1 VIQYLR
7 PYSRAVAIIFGLVL
21 LAWLV
26 PWIVTGQNLDT
37 LDLFLLAVPGAVA
50 LNLVMGIAGQ
60 ATIGSAAFMAVGA
73 LIATVLDLRWHWP
86 FVAIIVCA
94 AIVTGLVGVV
104 AALPALRLAGIYLVM
119 STLAL
124 FYLVAYVTQA
134 YEADNVSGGFG
145 AFSFSPPSIF
155 GFSITNDAQWFS
167 ILLAYAALILAVVI
181 RSARGKYGR
190 AWRAI
195 RDREIAAK
203 TLGIDVKRMKFAAFF
218 LSSAIIGV
226 QGVLYVYFLRALD
239 FSSTFTLDLS
249 ISYVAMIVI
258 GGWGLIWGSVLGA
271 AFVTGLPYLVQD
283 LGLNL
288 PTWVP
293 GQSTIQLDLPEIE
306 AGLYGVAIIVFVLLA
321 PKGLAWLLPRAGNVV
336 ARHAMGLFR
345 AAGRRRA
352 PAGAEIERGSRWD
365 PEEIGGGLDSNEP
378 LWADRPASRSRA
390 EVVQHPPSEPNVSDA
405 VPLLSVQGLRVVYGG
420 LSVAVADVSLE
431 VPASSVVAVLGP
443 NGAGKTTTV
452 RAITGFLRT
461 EGVQTSGKVWFG
473 GKDVLGWAPDLA
485 ARSGIVLVPERD
497 KVFTTLTVE
506 ENLLATGRVRGSNRS
521 RAEMLDQSYDLFP
534 SLGARRSIRAGFLSG
549 GERQMLALARALA
562 LDARLLVIDEMSLG
576 VSPVVVL
583 RLLEMVRRI
592 VTDHG
597 ASVLLV
603 EQNAVAAL
611 DVADLV
617 YILDRGR
624 TGGYGTAEQMKESD
638 LVRKS
643 YLGV

>member
-1 VIQYLR
+1 MIRYLR
-7 PYSRAVAIIFGLVL
+7 RHSRAAAVIAGVLVI
-21 LAWLV
+21 AWIV
-26 PWIVTGQNLDT
+26 PRAVTGQNLDT

-73 LIATVLDLRWHWP
+73 LLATILDLRWHWP
-86 FVAIIVCA
+86 FLVVIVCA
-94 AIVTGLVGVV
+94 AVVTGLVGVI
-104 AALPALRLAGIYLVM
+104 AALPAMRLAGIYLVV

-124 FYLVAYVTQA
+124 FYLVLYVAQT

-145 AFSFSPPSIF
+145 AFSFVAPSSF
-155 GFSITNDAQWFS
+155 GYTISTDSQWFVV
-167 ILLAYAALILAVVI
+167 LLLYAALVMVVAT
-181 RSARGKYGR
+181 RCSRGKYGR

-203 TLGIDVKRMKFAAFF
+203 TLGIDVRRMKFGAFF

-226 QGVLYVYFLRALD
+226 QGVLYAYFLRALD
-239 FSSTFTLDLS
+239 FGSTFTLDLA

-283 LGLNL
+283 FGLNL
-288 PTWVP
+288 PGWVP
-293 GQSTIQLDLPEIE
+293 AQGTIQVDLPEIE
-306 AGLYGVAIIVFVLLA
+306 ASLYGVAIIVFVLAA
-321 PKGLAWLLPRAGNVV
+321 PKGLAWLLPWAG
-336 ARHAMGLFR
+336 R
-345 AAGRRRA
+345 AARRRA
-352 PAGAEIERGSRWD
+352 DRLIAALGRERALPEEPVAAERARAAPEMAGALAEKPSSPVASAASISVPAGMQG
-365 PEEIGGGLDSNEP
+365 
-378 LWADRPASRSRA
+378 PAS
-390 EVVQHPPSEPNVSDA
+390 QPSGEISQPV
-405 VPLLSVQGLRVVYGG
+405 LSVGHLRVVYGG

-461 EGVQTSGKVWFG
+461 EGVQTSGKVLFG
-473 GKDVLGWAPDLA
+473 GKDILGWTPDA
-485 ARSGIVLVPERD
+485 IARSGIVLVPERD

-506 ENLLATGRVRGSNRS
+506 ENLLAIGRVRNSGRS
-521 RAEMLDQSYDLFP
+521 RAEILDRSYDLFP

-592 VTDHG
+592 VADHG

-603 EQNAVAAL
+603 EQNVVAAL

-617 YILDRGR
+617 YILDRGQ
-624 TGGYGTAEQMKESD
+624 TGRSGTAEQMKESD

>member
-1 VIQYLR
+1 
-7 PYSRAVAIIFGLVL
+7 
-21 LAWLV
+21 
-26 PWIVTGQNLDT
+26 
-37 LDLFLLAVPGAVA
+37 
-50 LNLVMGIAGQ
+50 
-60 ATIGSAAFMAVGA
+60 
-73 LIATVLDLRWHWP
+73 
-86 FVAIIVCA
+86 
-94 AIVTGLVGVV
+94 
-104 AALPALRLAGIYLVM
+104 
-119 STLAL
+119 
-124 FYLVAYVTQA
+124 
-134 YEADNVSGGFG
+134 
-145 AFSFSPPSIF
+145 
-155 GFSITNDAQWFS
+155 
-167 ILLAYAALILAVVI
+167 
-181 RSARGKYGR
+181 
-190 AWRAI
+190 
-195 RDREIAAK
+195 
-203 TLGIDVKRMKFAAFF
+203 
-218 LSSAIIGV
+218 
-226 QGVLYVYFLRALD
+226 
-239 FSSTFTLDLS
+239 
-249 ISYVAMIVI
+249 
-258 GGWGLIWGSVLGA
+258 
-271 AFVTGLPYLVQD
+271 
-283 LGLNL
+283 
-288 PTWVP
+288 
-293 GQSTIQLDLPEIE
+293 
-306 AGLYGVAIIVFVLLA
+306 
-321 PKGLAWLLPRAGNVV
+321 
-336 ARHAMGLFR
+336 
-345 AAGRRRA
+345 
-352 PAGAEIERGSRWD
+352 
-365 PEEIGGGLDSNEP
+365 
-378 LWADRPASRSRA
+378 
-390 EVVQHPPSEPNVSDA
+390 
-405 VPLLSVQGLRVVYGG
+405 
-420 LSVAVADVSLE
+420 
-431 VPASSVVAVLGP
+431 VAVLGP

>member
-7 PYSRAVAIIFGLVL
+7 PYSRPVAIIVGLPV

-26 PWIVTGQNLDT
+26 PWVVTGQNLDT

-73 LIATVLDLRWHWP
+73 LIATILDLRWHWP
-86 FVAIIVCA
+86 FVAIIICA
-94 AIVTGLVGVV
+94 AIVTGLVGVI
-104 AALPALRLAGIYLVM
+104 AALPAMRLAGIYLVM

-155 GFSITNDAQWFS
+155 GLSIGNDGQWFAL
-167 ILLAYAALILAVVI
+167 LLAYSALVLAVAI
-181 RSARGKYGR
+181 RCARGKYGR

-203 TLGIDVKRMKFAAFF
+203 TLGINVRRMKFAAFF

-283 LGLNL
+283 FGLNL
-288 PTWVP
+288 PSWVP
-293 GQSTIQLDLPEIE
+293 AQNTIQLNLPEIE
-306 AGLYGVAIIVFVLLA
+306 AGLYGVAIIVFVLAA
-321 PKGLAWLLPRAGNVV
+321 PKGLAWLLPRAGN
-336 ARHAMGLFR
+336 ALGRRAMGLFR
-345 AAGRRRA
+345 AVGRRRA
-352 PAGAEIERGSRWD
+352 LAGADTTVGSTQD
-365 PEEIGGGLDSNEP
+365 AAETEGAVESNEP
-378 LWADRPASRSRA
+378 HGVDSPASIPLV
-390 EVVQHPPSEPNVSDA
+390 EVTQRTASAPEVREA
-405 VPLLSVQGLRVVYGG
+405 TPLLSVEALRVVYGD
-420 LSVAVADVSLE
+420 LSVGVADVSLE

-461 EGVQTSGKVWFG
+461 ERVQTSGRVWFG
-473 GKDVLGWAPDLA
+473 GKDILGWAPDLT
-485 ARSGIVLVPERD
+485 ARSGVVLVPERD

-506 ENLLATGRVRGSNRS
+506 ENLLATGRVRGSTRS
-521 RAEMLDQSYDLFP
+521 RAEILDQSYDLFP

-603 EQNAVAAL
+603 EQNAVAAM

-624 TGGYGTAEQMKESD
+624 TGGSGTAEQMKESD

>member
-1 VIQYLR
+1 MILYLR
-7 PYSRAVAIIFGLVL
+7 RHSQAVAIIAGVLVL
-21 LAWLV
+21 A
-26 PWIVTGQNLDT
+26 WIVPRAIVGQNLYT
-37 LDLFLLAVPGAVA
+37 LDLFLVAVPGAVA

-73 LIATVLDLRWHWP
+73 LIATILDLRWHWP
-86 FVAIIVCA
+86 FVAIIICA

-104 AALPALRLAGIYLVM
+104 AALPAIRLAGIYLVV

-124 FYLVAYVTQA
+124 FYLVSYVTQA

-145 AFSFSPPSIF
+145 AFSFSPPSFF
-155 GFSITNDAQWFS
+155 GYTIATDSQWFVA
-167 ILLAYAALILAVVI
+167 LLLYAALVMVI
-181 RSARGKYGR
+181 ATRCSRGKYGR

-203 TLGIDVKRMKFAAFF
+203 SLGIDVRRMKFGAFF
-218 LSSAIIGV
+218 LSSAVIGV
-226 QGVLYVYFLRALD
+226 QGVLYAYFLQALD
-239 FSSTFTLDLS
+239 FGSTFTLDLA

-258 GGWGLIWGSVLGA
+258 GGWGLMWGPVLGA

-288 PTWVP
+288 PSWVP
-293 GQSTIQLDLPEIE
+293 AQGAIQSDLPQIE
-306 AGLYGVAIIVFVLLA
+306 SGLYGVAIVVFVLLA
-321 PKGLAWLLPRAGNVV
+321 PKGLAWLFPQAGRAI
-336 ARHAMGLFR
+336 
-345 AAGRRRA
+345 RRRA
-352 PAGAEIERGSRWD
+352 GGLIAAFGRERALLDEPIGAEKAKGARDLAGGLEGTASSHVAGAAYISVPTVMQRTA
-365 PEEIGGGLDSNEP
+365 N
-378 LWADRPASRSRA
+378 
-390 EVVQHPPSEPNVSDA
+390 PPSGGSSKPA
-405 VPLLSVQGLRVVYGG
+405 LSVEHLRVVYGG

-473 GKDVLGWAPDLA
+473 GKDILGWTPDA
-485 ARSGIVLVPERD
+485 TARAGVVLVPERN
-497 KVFTTLTVE
+497 KVFATLTVE
-506 ENLLATGRVRGSNRS
+506 ENLLVVGRARS
-521 RAEMLDQSYDLFP
+521 SSRTRAEIVDQSYELFP

-562 LDARLLVIDEMSLG
+562 LDARVLVIDEMSLG

-583 RLLEMVRRI
+583 GLLDMVRRI

-611 DVADLV
+611 DVADFV

-624 TGGYGTAEQMKESD
+624 TGSSGPAEQMKESD

-643 YLGV
+643 YLGI

>member
-1 VIQYLR
+1 MTQYLR
-7 PYSRAVAIIFGLVL
+7 PYSRAISVVVGLIL

-86 FVAIIVCA
+86 FIAIIVCA
-94 AIVTGLVGVV
+94 AIVTGMVGII
-104 AALPALRLAGIYLVM
+104 AALPAIRLAGIYLVM

-155 GFSITNDAQWFS
+155 GLSIGNNAQWFVL
-167 ILLAYAALILAVVI
+167 LLAYAALVLAVVI

-195 RDREIAAK
+195 RDMEIAAK
-203 TLGIDVKRMKFAAFF
+203 TLGIDVRRMKFAAFF
-218 LSSAIIGV
+218 LSSAVIGV
-226 QGVLYVYFLRALD
+226 QGVLYAYFLRALD
-239 FSSTFTLDLS
+239 FSSTFTLDLA

-288 PTWVP
+288 PSWVP
-293 GQSTIQLDLPEIE
+293 AQGTIQLNLPEIE
-306 AGLYGVAIIVFVLLA
+306 AGLYGVAIIVFVLAA
-321 PKGLAWLLPRAGNVV
+321 PKGLAWLLPRAGN
-336 ARHAMGLFR
+336 ALA
-345 AAGRRRA
+345 RRA
-352 PAGAEIERGSRWD
+352 TGLLRGGAQAGVKVAGGSRWVAQ
-365 PEEIGGGLDSNEP
+365 PAGGIVTTDS
-378 LWADRPASRSRA
+378 ADGAEGPAAASRP
-390 EVVQHPPSEPNVSDA
+390 EVAQHPAGEPRIRDA
-405 VPLLSVQGLRVVYGG
+405 EPLLSVEGLRVVYRG
-420 LSVAVADVSLE
+420 LSVGVTDVSLE
-431 VPASSVVAVLGP
+431 VPASSVVALLGP

-473 GKDVLGWAPDLA
+473 GKDILGWSPDLT
-485 ARSGIVLVPERD
+485 ARSGVVLVPERD

-521 RAEMLDQSYDLFP
+521 RADILDQSYDLFP
-534 SLGARRSIRAGFLSG
+534 SLGARRTIRAGFLSG
-549 GERQMLALARALA
+549 GERQMLALARGLA
-562 LDARLLVIDEMSLG
+562 LDTRLLVIDEMSLG

-592 VTDHG
+592 VTEHG

-624 TGGYGTAEQMKESD
+624 TGGSGTAEQMKESD